1 MNSEA
6 EVQAL
11 SPIVLLQRA
20 LLNRE
25 PGALADDAR
34 SCLRRSPCGD
44 FFLERGGRAA
54 AHPWN
59 GR

>member
-1 MNSEA
+1 MNSEV

-11 SPIVLLQRA
+11 LPIVLLQRA

-44 FFLERGGRAA
+44 FLLERGGRPAGY
-54 AHPWN
+54 PWN